1 MTARRR
7 ILVSGAGIAGCAAAI
22 ALAERGHDLR
32 LIERQQ
38 EWAFASSGIFLY
50 SNALVSLEAL
60 GALDE
65 VLAAGFVVPQGRN
78 PYLDHRGEAIV
89 TTYYP
94 TAAGGRIPAIVGIK
108 RAELHRI
115 LAARLSA
122 VGVRVE
128 LGTTIADLVDDAEA
142 ARVTTS
148 DGSLHTYDLVVSGEG
163 LRSPLRQHVAPE
175 VEVRYSGFGI
185 WRSIHERPT
194 DLTDKIMQMGIG
206 TRLGI
211 MPISDDWLYT
221 FGTVS
226 DPDKTRHARDEWPR
240 LMREALAEHHGPA
253 RALLDE
259 IGTHSDVLY
268 TAVEEVVLPLPWHR
282 GHVLLIGD
290 AAHAG
295 TPFMGQGGAM
305 ALEDAL
311 VLAECLD
318 REGHLEAALTLFGR
332 RREPVCR
339 FAQDVSRAVGE
350 SGAQVRDASV
360 RREEM
365 RAGAQ
370 DAVDSFYAEL
380 DRLRAET
387 APG

>member
-1 MTARRR
+1 MRS
-7 ILVSGAGIAGCAAAI
+7 ILVSGAGIGGCAAAI
-22 ALAERGHDLR
+22 ALAERGHELR
-32 LIERQQ
+32 LIEKQD

-60 GALDE
+60 GVLDE
-65 VLAAGFVVPQGRN
+65 ILAAGFVIPQGRN
-78 PYLDHRGEAIV
+78 RYLDHRGDPIV

-108 RAELHRI
+108 RAELHRV
-115 LAARLSA
+115 LAARLRA
-122 VGVRVE
+122 VGVSVE
-128 LGTTIADLVDDAEA
+128 LGTTVTELDDGADGV
-142 ARVTTS
+142 RVGTS
-148 DGSLHTYDLVVSGEG
+148 DGGSATHDLVVSGEG

-185 WRSIHERPT
+185 WRSIHERPRG
-194 DLTDKIMQMGIG
+194 LTDKIMQMGTG

-211 MPISDDWLYT
+211 MPISDDRLYT

-226 DPDKTRHARDEWPR
+226 DPGKTRHAPDEWPW

-253 RALLDE
+253 RSLLDE
-259 IGTHSDVLY
+259 IGPGSDVLY

-311 VLAECLD
+311 VLAETLD
-318 REGHLEAALTLFGR
+318 HVEDLEAALTLFGHR
-332 RREPVCR
+332 RQPVCR

-350 SGAQVRDASV
+350 SGAMAGDESA

-365 RAGAQ
+365 RTTAQ
-370 DAVDSFYAEL
+370 EAVDSFYAEL
-380 DRLRAET
+380 DRLRGDSA
-387 APG
+387 AG